1 MKTVA
6 KTSSLA
12 EQQQAMLLALYQPR
26 QADAIETIATYAHG
40 YCTTDQKYLKRGL
53 QAYRSNGH
61 ALAQRVLAAAFPAVA
76 RLLGSDNFAA
86 LSRQFWQ
93 TQPPERGDMAQWGAG
108 FSWFLS
114 TFEDLINEEAY
125 LVDVAR
131 VEWALHEAAT
141 QTDGVADMASFG
153 LLEKIDASALTLL
166 LAPGTVALTSGFPV
180 VSIIQAQLTGEVSLQ
195 QAGDFLREGR
205 QETALVWRQGLK
217 PSLRLALPGEA
228 VFINALQE
236 KRSLSD
242 SLEAAVE
249 LDFSQWLLP
258 AVQTG
263 LLLGVCAL

>member
-1 MKTVA
+1 MKTTT
-6 KTSSLA
+6 KTGSLA
-12 EQQQAMLLALYQPR
+12 EQQQAMLLALYLPR
-26 QADAIETIATYAHG
+26 QSDAIETIAAHAHETW
-40 YCTTDQKYLKRGL
+40 TTDQKHLKRGL

-61 ALAQRVLAAAFPAVA
+61 ALAQRVLAAAFPVVA
-76 RLLGSDNFAA
+76 ALLGEDNFAA

-93 TQPPERGDMAQWGAG
+93 IQPPERGDMAQWGAG
-108 FSWFLS
+108 FSGFLS
-114 TFEDLINEEAY
+114 TFEDLMNEEAY
-125 LVDVAR
+125 IADVAH

-141 QTDGVADMASFG
+141 QADGLADMASFG
-153 LLEKIDASALTLL
+153 LLEKIDASELTLL
-166 LAPGTVALTSGFPV
+166 LAPGTVALASVFPV

-195 QAGDFLREGR
+195 QAGEDLHEGL
-205 QETALVWRQGLK
+205 QQTAIVWRQGLK

-228 VFINALQE
+228 VFIKSLQE